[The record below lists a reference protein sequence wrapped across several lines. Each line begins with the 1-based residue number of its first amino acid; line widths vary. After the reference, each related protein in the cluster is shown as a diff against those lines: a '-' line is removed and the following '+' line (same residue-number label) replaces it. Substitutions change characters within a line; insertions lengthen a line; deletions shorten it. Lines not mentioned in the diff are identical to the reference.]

1 MNRESHFFQ
10 SRKDPQRRGA
20 IMPLI
25 ALLLPVLL
33 ILASFVVNLAY
44 MELTRAELRIAS
56 DAATRAA
63 GYALATTGQ
72 EVEARFAAR
81 EAMARNLVA
90 GQPTVLTSED
100 VVFGVATRTGLNSRY
115 QFTPGGSNV
124 NAVQVL
130 ARRDSASG
138 SGAVSL
144 VLPTFGA
151 VTEFEPNQLAISS
164 QVELDIAL
172 VLDRS
177 GSMAY
182 GDYEDSGYRAS
193 QGLGPEIAPPEWW
206 FGDPAP
212 TGSRWLALVD
222 GVNVFIDELG
232 NSPQIEHLALATYAS
247 ESKRESSLS
256 TVYSDITTAMNTYTQ
271 SLEAGATNVGSGI
284 HSGIDALQEASYGR
298 TWAVKVIVLLTDGR
312 HNTGL
317 DPVGAAQY
325 AAQQGITVYTVT
337 FSQDADQGRMQS
349 VASKGG
355 GLHFHANT
363 DEDLIVAF
371 QKIAE
376 SLPTLLIQ

>member
-1 MNRESHFFQ
+1 MNLQTQHIGW
-10 SRKDPQRRGA
+10 RKGSERRGA

-72 EVEARFAAR
+72 QVEARFAAR
-81 EAMARNLVA
+81 EATARNLVA
-90 GQPTVLTSED
+90 GQQTVLRNQD
-100 VVFGVATRTGLNSRY
+100 IVFGVARRSGIDSRY
-115 QFTPGGSNV
+115 QFSPGGNNV

-144 VLPTFGA
+144 ILPTFGA

-193 QGLGPEIAPPEWW
+193 QGLGPEIAPADWW

-212 TGSRWLALVD
+212 SGSRWLALVD
-222 GVNVFIDELG
+222 GVHVFINELG
-232 NSPQIEHLALATYAS
+232 NSPQIEHLALASYAS
-247 ESKRESSLS
+247 DAKRETSLG
-256 TVYSDITTAMNTYTQ
+256 TVYSDVTDAMNPYTQ
-271 SLEAGATNVGSGI
+271 SMREGATNIGGGI
-284 HSGIDALQEASYGR
+284 YAGIDALQEASYGR
-298 TWAVKVIVLLTDGR
+298 PWAVKVIVLLTDGR

-337 FSQDADQGRMQS
+337 FSQDADQGRMQT
-349 VASKGG
+349 VASEGG
-355 GLHFHANT
+355 GIHFHASR
-363 DEDLIVAF
+363 DRDLIDAF
-371 QKIAE
+371 KKIAK
-376 SLPTLLIQ
+376 SLPTLLVQ

>member
-1 MNRESHFFQ
+1 MNVESSYFASQ
-10 SRKDPQRRGA
+10 QMPQRRGA

-44 MELTRAELRIAS
+44 MELTRTELRIAS

-63 GYALATTGQ
+63 GHALATTGQ
-72 EVEARFAAR
+72 QVEARFAAR
-81 EAMARNLVA
+81 EATARNLVA
-90 GQPTVLTSED
+90 GQQTVLKSQD
-100 VVFGVATRTGLNSRY
+100 IVFGVARRSGVNSRY
-115 QFTPGGSNV
+115 QFTPGGTNV

-144 VLPTFGA
+144 ILPTFGA

-232 NSPQIEHLALATYAS
+232 NSPHTEHLSLATYAS
-247 ESKRESSLS
+247 DSKHETSLS
-256 TVYSDITTAMNTYTQ
+256 TDYSNVTGAMNVYTQ
-271 SLEAGATNVGSGI
+271 SLKEGATNIGGGI
-284 HSGIDALQEASYGR
+284 YAGIDALQEVSYGR
-298 TWAVKVIVLLTDGR
+298 PWAVKVIVLLTDGR

-325 AAQQGITVYTVT
+325 AAQQGVTVYTVT
-337 FSQDADQGRMQS
+337 FSQDADQGRMQT
-349 VASKGG
+349 VAREGG
-355 GLHFHANT
+355 GLHFHASR
-363 DEDLIVAF
+363 DRDLIEAF
-371 QKIAE
+371 RKIAK
-376 SLPTLLIQ
+376 SLPTLLVQ